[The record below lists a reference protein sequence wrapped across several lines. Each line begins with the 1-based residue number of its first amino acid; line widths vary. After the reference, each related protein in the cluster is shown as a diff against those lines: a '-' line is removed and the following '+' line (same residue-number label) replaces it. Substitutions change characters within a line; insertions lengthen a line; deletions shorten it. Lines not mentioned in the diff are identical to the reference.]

1 MENNQIIAMIK
12 DSNIEKITCEE
23 TGNKTLNQN
32 RIKIKAYTKNKEII
46 WTKMDYTFY
55 SGMISI

>member
-1 MENNQIIAMIK
+1 MIK